1 MDSHSS
7 SSAIFE
13 RDIEPISFQ
22 SSPLRNADPHH
33 LSRAQAHE
41 PVEQSVP
48 SVLTS
53 AVSALSLSPSTPA
66 SPAGGAYKRRSIYDD
81 GEISVITP
89 AVVASPV
96 NAMGNAM
103 GQSLMLSGMATPRS
117 VSRSPSP
124 PATATIP
131 STSQSQQQQQ
141 MPTGAT
147 SPTSI
152 LTGSASRRSAS
163 PRPLE
168 TTPPSAFKP
177 TAGESNVEAGEP
189 NPVATRGD
197 STSISSPSGGFVV
210 GSGPIPRARPS
221 QTSLVASAG
230 VPGEFVADEALASG
244 SPSNRLSFISYHV
257 SNNYHVTV
265 VYSVV
270 PDLHRSRTSSYVGTG
285 GHNRIH
291 QNQRQV
297 SSRSALFPETLTDD
311 TSFLLFPIMYRSIL
325 NRS

>member
-1 MDSHSS
+1 MLTSHLWSTQSCTAHFASFCAHMGSDSTTTRYITMDSHSS

-22 SSPLRNADPHH
+22 SSHLRNTDPHH

-53 AVSALSLSPSTPA
+53 AVSALSLSSSTPA

-81 GEISVITP
+81 GEISVIAP
-89 AVVASPV
+89 AAAASTM

-141 MPTGAT
+141 MPTGTT
-147 SPTSI
+147 SPASV
-152 LTGSASRRSAS
+152 LTGSVSRRSTS

-168 TTPPSAFKP
+168 TATSPPPSAFKP
-177 TAGESNVEAGEP
+177 TTGESSVEAGESNP
-189 NPVATRGD
+189 IPTRGD
-197 STSISSPSGGFVV
+197 STSLSSPIGGFVV
-210 GSGPIPRARPS
+210 GSGPIPRTRPS
-221 QTSLVASAG
+221 QTSLVTSAG
-230 VPGEFVADEALASG
+230 VPGDFVADEALASG
-244 SPSNRLSFISYHV
+244 SPNNRLSFISYHV
-257 SNNYHVTV
+257 SGRFKCCCLFW
-265 VYSVV
+265 SAQ
-270 PDLHRSRTSSYVGTG
+270 PSTG
-285 GHNRIH
+285 
-291 QNQRQV
+291 
-297 SSRSALFPETLTDD
+297 LTLP
-311 TSFLLFPIMYRSIL
+311 S
-325 NRS
+325 